1 MTFAEEILK
10 EYDSEMATTRRLLEL
25 LPTSRLDWK
34 PHGKSRTLG
43 ELGTHVTELPRWGL
57 RLREAQF
64 QVGSEKAPPLKTLG
78 EFLAR
83 FDDNVTSGRQAI
95 AALTDDQMRQ
105 DFRVL
110 RPDGAVFF
118 QSPRK
123 SLIRRVLLSHL
134 IHHRGQLTVYLR
146 ENDVPLP
153 SVYGP
158 TADESI

>member
-1 MTFAEEILK
+1 MTFTEEILK
-10 EYDSEMATTRRLLEL
+10 EYDSEMATTRRLLER
-25 LPTSRLDWK
+25 LPTSQLDWK

-95 AALTDDQMRQ
+95 ARGSSAGCCRDRLYTRPLT
-105 DFRVL
+105 FR
-110 RPDGAVFF
+110 A
-118 QSPRK
+118 
-123 SLIRRVLLSHL
+123 
-134 IHHRGQLTVYLR
+134 
-146 ENDVPLP
+146 
-153 SVYGP
+153 
-158 TADESI
+158 